1 MREVVALKF
10 LNYVGANI
18 ECIDDLYDSTDN
30 SIYFRPDAGVPES
43 NRL

>member
-18 ECIDDLYDSTDN
+18 ECIDDLYDVAND
-30 SIYFRPDAGVPES
+30 SIYFRPDAAVPKH